1 MSPLIEETP
10 DRAEEYSVPLE
21 KGDARKGRGIYYPR
35 FYSKN
40 PSGGIARSSL
50 SAWACKRPCLP
61 FPVLAM
67 LLFWMSLVQ
76 MVDVIIMA
84 FATQIVGAN
93 IVRPISFSKSFPK

>member
-1 MSPLIEETP
+1 MSLVQAVDVIIMAFATKLSPLTEEMP

-50 SAWACKRPCLP
+50 SAWGLQTPLSAFSCTCSVGFL
-61 FPVLAM
+61 
-67 LLFWMSLVQ
+67 
-76 MVDVIIMA
+76 DVSCA
-84 FATQIVGAN
+84 GG
-93 IVRPISFSKSFPK
+93 

>member
-1 MSPLIEETP
+1 MSPLIEEMP

-50 SAWACKRPCLP
+50 SAWGLQT
-61 FPVLAM
+61 
-67 LLFWMSLVQ
+67 LLFALSCMCSVGILGVCCKSLL
-76 MVDVIIMA
+76 
-84 FATQIVGAN
+84 F
-93 IVRPISFSKSFPK
+93 